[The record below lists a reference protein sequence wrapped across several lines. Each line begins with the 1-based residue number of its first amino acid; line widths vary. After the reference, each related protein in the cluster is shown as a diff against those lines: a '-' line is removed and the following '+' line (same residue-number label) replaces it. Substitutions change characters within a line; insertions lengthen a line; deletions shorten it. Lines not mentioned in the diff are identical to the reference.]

1 MAEALRRIEKEYK
14 RICELEDD
22 LLEEKGII
30 SVGPIDES
38 DMFTWEAEIRGPE
51 ATPYESGIFVLNIK
65 FPKEYPFKP
74 PSIYFG
80 TKIFHV
86 NIHSDGKICCKSFPL
101 LYTRWAPNISI
112 IEILTEIIN
121 LLKYPNFDS
130 CLLYGYPYDLVDRC
144 YNKRDYEYYNK
155 IANEWTVKYA
165 EGDYNEFFNHAGNIT
180 EYNNEITKLIINYE
194 NELDKV
200 NEFYLKLMEAIEEN
214 KNTINKEK
222 NKLKQLKQKLIEL
235 SNSSHFYYYFNKC
248 KLKDLR
254 DDLIKKDKE
263 ISELNL
269 YIPLPIKEKLI
280 TLTIISF
287 DEKIHFT
294 TTCLKKDYLSKIKEL
309 LYEKYPEYKND
320 HNIFYLKNNIVD
332 ENNNLEKNGVKDN
345 DILML
350 KNSK

>member
-1 MAEALRRIEKEYK
+1 MSQALKRIEKELKKINDEY
-14 RICELEDD
+14 D

-38 DMFTWEAEIRGPE
+38 DMFEWEAEIIGPE
-51 ATPYESGIFVLNIK
+51 ATPYESGIFKLNIK
-65 FPKEYPFKP
+65 FPRNYPFKP
-74 PSIYFG
+74 PSIYFR

-86 NIHSDGKICCKSFPL
+86 NIHSDGKICCESFHL
-101 LYTRWAPNISI
+101 LYDEWVPNISI
-112 IEILTEIIN
+112 IEILTAIIN
-121 LLKYPNFDS
+121 LLKFPNFDS
-130 CLLYGYPYDLVDRC
+130 CRLYGYPYDLVDRC

-165 EGDYNEFFNHAGNIT
+165 EGEYNEFFNQAGNIT
-180 EYNNEITKLIINYE
+180 EYNDEITKLLINYE

-200 NEFYLKLMEAIEEN
+200 NEFYVKLMEAIEEN

-235 SNSSHFYYYFNKC
+235 SNNDSYYYFNKC

-269 YIPLPIKEKLI
+269 YIPLPIKEKLM
-280 TLTIISF
+280 TLTIISN

-294 TTCLKKDYLSKIKEL
+294 TTCHKKDYLSKIKDL
-309 LYEKYPEYKND
+309 LYEQYPEYKND
-320 HNIFYLKNNIVD
+320 NNIFYLKNKIVD
-332 ENNNLEKNGVKDN
+332 ENNNLEKIGVKDN
-345 DILML
+345 DIILL
-350 KNSK
+350 KIPK